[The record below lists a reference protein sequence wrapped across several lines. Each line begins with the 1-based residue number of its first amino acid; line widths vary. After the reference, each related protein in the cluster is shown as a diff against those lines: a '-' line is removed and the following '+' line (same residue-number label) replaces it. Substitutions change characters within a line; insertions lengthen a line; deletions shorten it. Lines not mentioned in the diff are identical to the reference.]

1 MRKQNIYIFTCILM
15 LALLLLSACGGTSD
29 AEATPTVD
37 TESVIA
43 TSIAATMQVMAE
55 TQTAQVPPTPEST
68 ATTQAL
74 PTATTGTSTQPTAT
88 LPSVQLP
95 TNCLI
100 AGLASETIPDGTLLA
115 RGASFTK
122 EWRITN
128 GGTCAWNTGYKLV
141 FESGDLLG
149 AASETVNLT
158 QSVNSGMSTTV
169 SIKMTAPN
177 SDGTYTGYWMLQSD
191 SGVNVGRFSVS
202 INVGTAPAV
211 PFAVTSVGYY
221 SPGEI
226 EVDCGTTVNIPIY
239 ITTDGPGTVRYT
251 ISSLLGADK
260 NSDETFTAAGKQTI
274 YYPITHSSGTA
285 DLDIDVYISYPN
297 NQTFYLRDVDIK
309 CK

>member
-1 MRKQNIYIFTCILM
+1 M
-15 LALLLLSACGGTSD
+15 LALLLLSACSGAND

-74 PTATTGTSTQPTAT
+74 PTATTAASTLPTAT

-115 RGASFTK
+115 RGAAFTK
-122 EWRITN
+122 EWRIIN

-158 QSVNSGMSTTV
+158 QTVNSGMSTTV
-169 SIKMTAPN
+169 SVKMTAPN
-177 SDGTYTGYWMLQSD
+177 SDGTYTGYWMLQTD
-191 SGVNVGRFSVS
+191 AGVNVGRFSVS
-202 INVGTAPAV
+202 INVGTVTAT
-211 PFAVTSVGYY
+211 PFSITSVSYPSTDTSGNVG
-221 SPGEI
+221 SDAI
-226 EVDCGTTVNIPIY
+226 VK
-239 ITTDGPGTVRYT
+239 ITIVSDGPGTATYSIT
-251 ISSLLGADK
+251 NPSAPTK
-260 NSDETFTAAGKQTI
+260 NGDVTFTAAGSKVI
-274 YYPITHSSGTA
+274 DYPVPCTVSGKS
-285 DLDIDVYISYPN
+285 DLNISVYIDYPN
-297 NQTFYLRDVDIK
+297 HQTFSLTYSDLV
-309 CK
+309 CN

>member
-1 MRKQNIYIFTCILM
+1 M

-191 SGVNVGRFSVS
+191 TGVNVGRFSVS
-202 INVGTAPAV
+202 INVGTATAT
-211 PFAVTSVGYY
+211 PFSITSVSYPSTGA
-221 SPGEI
+221 SGNVGSDAI
-226 EVDCGTTVNIPIY
+226 VK
-239 ITTDGPGTVRYT
+239 ITIVADGPGTATYSIT
-251 ISSLLGADK
+251 KSGAPTK
-260 NSDETFTAAGKQTI
+260 NGDVTFTAAGSKVI
-274 YYPITHSSGTA
+274 DYPVPCTVSGTS
-285 DLDIDVYISYPN
+285 DLDVSVYIDYPN
-297 NQTFYLRDVDIK
+297 HQTFSLTYSDLV
-309 CK
+309 CN